1 MPDFIALIYG
11 LGIGPVVMVLRMA
24 FIDEGI
30 DPVARE
36 SQKRAHQTDALQALL
51 RHRDVGHRLHA
62 RNAAQPRSAKE
73 VQHERLGIVIR
84 VMCHRHSIIAMFQ
97 TERGEP
103 VITQFA
109 RRHLD
114 ALRVLRRVPL
124 RIKIHG
130 MEHDAMGCC
139 PAAYKFRVSIT
150 FLAAQMEIAM
160 RYRNVALPAAMR
172 EQLRHADGVGPT
184 AYSKKGC
191 FPFRNQ
197 PHQNLVKFFLH
208 V

>member
-1 MPDFIALIYG
+1 M
-11 LGIGPVVMVLRMA
+11 
-24 FIDEGI
+24 
-30 DPVARE
+30 
-36 SQKRAHQTDALQALL
+36 
-51 RHRDVGHRLHA
+51 
-62 RNAAQPRSAKE
+62 
-73 VQHERLGIVIR
+73 ER
-84 VMCHRHSIIAMFQ
+84 
-97 TERGEP
+97 
-103 VITQFA
+103 
-109 RRHLD
+109 
-114 ALRVLRRVPL
+114 
-124 RIKIHG
+124 
-130 MEHDAMGCC
+130 DAMGCR

-208 V
+208 A